1 MLNDPLVHL
10 LHSLIVGLILYVVF
24 KYIMLFREHSARVS
38 AIIIGSIFLIYLI
51 LFYEVKDIVKGRS
64 NLLKN

>member
-38 AIIIGSIFLIYLI
+38 AIIIGAIFLIYLI

>member
-10 LHSLIVGLILYVVF
+10 LHSIIIGLILYIVF

-38 AIIIGSIFLIYLI
+38 AIVIGSLSLLYLI
-51 LFYEVKDIVKGRS
+51 FFYEIKDIIKGRS

>member
-1 MLNDPLVHL
+1 MLNDPLIHL
-10 LHSLIVGLILYVVF
+10 LHSLIVGLILYIVF

-38 AIIIGSIFLIYLI
+38 SIVISAFFLLYLI
-51 LFYEVKDIVKGRS
+51 LFYEIKDIVKGRS

>member
-10 LHSLIVGLILYVVF
+10 LHSIIVGLLLYIVF
-24 KYIMLFREHSARVS
+24 RYIMSFTEHSARVS
-38 AIIIGSIFLIYLI
+38 SIIISAFFLVYLI
-51 LFYEVKDIVKGRS
+51 LFYEIKDIIKGRS

>member
-1 MLNDPLVHL
+1 MLNDPLIHL
-10 LHSLIVGLILYVVF
+10 LHSLIVGLILYIVF

-38 AIIIGSIFLIYLI
+38 AMVIGAIFLLYLI
-51 LFYEVKDIVKGRS
+51 LFYEIKDIVKGRS

>member
-10 LHSLIVGLILYVVF
+10 LHSIIIGLVLYIVF

-38 AIIIGSIFLIYLI
+38 SIVIGALSLLYLI
-51 LFYEVKDIVKGRS
+51 FFYEIKDIIKGRS

>member
-10 LHSLIVGLILYVVF
+10 LHSFIIGLLLYLVF
-24 KYIMLFREHSARVS
+24 KYIMNFKEHAARVS
-38 AIIIGSIFLIYLI
+38 SIIIGAIFLMYLI
-51 LFYEVKDIVKGRS
+51 FFYEIKDIVKGRS